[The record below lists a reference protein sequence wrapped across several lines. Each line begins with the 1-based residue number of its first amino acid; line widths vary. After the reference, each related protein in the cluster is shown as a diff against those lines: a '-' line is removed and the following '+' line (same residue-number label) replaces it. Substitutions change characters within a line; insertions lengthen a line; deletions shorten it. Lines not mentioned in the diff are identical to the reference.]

1 MKKWFATLVCLISVI
16 LMVACSSDNAK
27 DKDGNVTI
35 QMAIS
40 GSKAEKKIR
49 EDTAKAF
56 MEENPNIKI
65 KWVDLGDRRY
75 EKTLTLI
82 SGGNAPDILYLNEW
96 VPALAK
102 RNALMPLDELIEN
115 DSEFDLDE
123 FYEGLINGNKFEDK
137 LYALPQEVSPYVI
150 YYNKDLFDKAGLDY
164 PNDDWT
170 QQEFL
175 DIALA
180 LTNSEDNQY
189 GFLYENGYNP
199 TLGWI
204 FRNNGKFF
212 NDDGTKS
219 GLDSPE
225 VLKTFKFLKEFV
237 EKGISPNPAELEATG
252 QGADAQFRNQQVA
265 MVSAGMWFLPP
276 FKDEPLDFNWDVVK
290 MPKAE
295 NQDVGAGI
303 LSWAISSQT
312 KHKEEAWKV
321 LKYFTGHEGMMEVAD
336 SQMALPSTKDEEAN
350 QLILDSKFPE
360 NVQAFVD
367 SADHVVMDGYI
378 SPFTS
383 ELMEMIEQE
392 TEKMLLGN
400 QSPEE
405 TQENIVEQMNGI
417 ISQ

>member
-1 MKKWFATLVCLISVI
+1 MKKRIATLVCLVSVI
-16 LMVACSSDNAK
+16 LMVACSANSSSDDN
-27 DKDGNVTI
+27 GTVTI
-35 QMAIS
+35 EMAIS
-40 GSKAEKKIR
+40 GSKSEMKIR

-115 DSEFDLDE
+115 DSEFNLDE
-123 FYEGLINGNKFEDK
+123 FYEGLIAGNKYEDK
-137 LYALPQEVSPYVI
+137 LYALPQEVSPYVV
-150 YYNKDLFDKAGLDY
+150 YYNKDLFDEAGVDY
-164 PNDDWT
+164 PDDNWT

-175 DIALA
+175 DTAIE
-180 LTNSEDNQY
+180 LTNAENNQY
-189 GFLYENGYNP
+189 GFLHENGYNP
-199 TLGWI
+199 ILGWI
-204 FRNNGKFF
+204 FRNNGNLF
-212 NDDGTKS
+212 NEDGTKS

-225 VLKTFKFLKEFV
+225 VLKALEFINQFI
-237 EKGISPNPAELEATG
+237 EKGISPNPAEIEATG
-252 QGADAQFRNQQVA
+252 QGGDAQFRNQQVA
-265 MVSAGMWFLPP
+265 MISAGMWLLPP
-276 FKDEPLDFNWDVVK
+276 FEDEPLDFNWDVVK

-303 LSWAISSQT
+303 LNWAISSQT
-312 KHKEEAWKV
+312 NHKEEAWKV
-321 LKYFTGHEGMMEVAD
+321 LKYFAGHEGMMEVAA
-336 SQMALPSTKDEEAN
+336 SNMALPSTKDEEAN
-350 QLILDSKFPE
+350 QLIIDSAFPE

-367 SADHVVMDGYI
+367 SADNVVMDGYI

-383 ELMEMIEQE
+383 ELMELVEQE

-400 QSPEE
+400 QSPDE
-405 TQENIVEQMNGI
+405 TQQNIVNQMNEI
-417 ISQ
+417 MNQ